1 MILTNSTEVNGSFAD
16 KRAYTYFIHTYQDK
30 ATPFIIGLSM
40 NILLAFKY
48 LSKLRVISMT
58 IKFTLSL
65 KERVFIAW
73 CICVGTLPK
82 EIGNLN
88 LERLNIRAASLT
100 GSIPFQIFNIS
111 TLRIIDLGF
120 NQLSGHLPSTL
131 GQWLLNLEQL
141 YLSSNELRGVLTSS
155 IGNASKLTI
164 IAMTSNGFS
173 GSIPNTLG
181 NLRLLRVLSISENNL
196 TRESSSRELS
206 FFTSLANC
214 RHLEMLELSL
224 NQFRGMLPASIGNL
238 STSLQQLWALGC
250 NLMGNIPSG
259 IGNLSSLEVISLD
272 SNEFKGFIPPTLGKL
287 KSLERLYLEHNS
299 LEGSIPKD
307 LCQCIELGD
316 IYLSGNKLYG
326 PIPPCLGEQEPLR
339 SLYLDSNNLTATIPL
354 TLWSLTD
361 LIGLNLSTNSLSG
374 YIPPDIGKLKVIS
387 QLDLSW
393 NQLSGDIPSVIGS
406 AQTLVNLSLA
416 HNKLQG
422 TIPESLGNLIN
433 LEFLDLSI
441 NNLSGGI
448 PKSLEKL
455 RYLQYLNLSSNRLRG
470 EIPTGGN
477 LANLT
482 AQSFVQNAGLCGAP
496 RLQVPPCKTK
506 KFQPSRRTLD
516 LLKYILPSVA
526 SAILVATLIFVL
538 VRCRRGGK
546 QLPNQVE
553 SVAVAWRGISYHEL
567 VEATDAFSESNLLG
581 RGSFGTVY
589 KGTLSD
595 GITVAV
601 KVFNLQAEAAFK
613 SFNAECE
620 VLCNIRHRNLLKIIS
635 SCSSMD
641 FKALVLEYMPNE
653 SLEKWLYSHNYFL
666 DVLQRLNT
674 MLDVAFAVEYLR
686 HRLATPIVHCDLKPS
701 NVLLDADMVAR
712 VGDFGIAKLFG
723 EGEYI
728 AQTKTLATIGY
739 MAPGD
744 VYYPI
749 FFHVLILQ
757 ILLPHLDYIFY

>member
-1 MILTNSTEVNGSFAD
+1 M
-16 KRAYTYFIHTYQDK
+16 
-30 ATPFIIGLSM
+30 
-40 NILLAFKY
+40 
-48 LSKLRVISMT
+48 
-58 IKFTLSL
+58 
-65 KERVFIAW
+65 
-73 CICVGTLPK
+73 
-82 EIGNLN
+82 
-88 LERLNIRAASLT
+88 
-100 GSIPFQIFNIS
+100 S

-131 GQWLLNLEQL
+131 GQWLPNLEDL
-141 YLSSNELRGVLTSS
+141 YLTSNELRGVITSS

-164 IAMTSNGFS
+164 IYMTSNGFS

-181 NLRLLRVLSISENNL
+181 NLRLLRVFNVGENNL

-214 RHLEMLELSL
+214 RHLEVLELSL
-224 NQFRGMLPASIGNL
+224 NQFHGMLPASLGNL
-238 STSLQQLWALGC
+238 STSLRQLKAFGC

-272 SNEFKGFIPPTLGKL
+272 SNELTGIIPPTLGKL
-287 KSLERLYLEHNS
+287 KSLERLYLEYNS
-299 LEGSIPKD
+299 LGGSIPND

-316 IYLSGNKLYG
+316 IYLTGNKLYG
-326 PIPPCLGEQEPLR
+326 PIPPCLGEQKPLR

-374 YIPPDIGKLKVIS
+374 YIPPDVGKLKVIS

-393 NQLSGDIPSVIGS
+393 NLLSGNIPSTIGS

-422 TIPESLGNLIN
+422 PIPESLGNLIN
-433 LEFLDLSI
+433 LEFLDLSM

-448 PKSLEKL
+448 PKSLEEL
-455 RYLQYLNLSSNRLRG
+455 RYLQYLNLSFNRLRG

-538 VRCRRGGK
+538 VRCRRG
-546 QLPNQVE
+546 
-553 SVAVAWRGISYHEL
+553 AV
-567 VEATDAFSESNLLG
+567 DSNLL
-581 RGSFGTVY
+581 RNEDENFAAKEQCV
-589 KGTLSD
+589 LSVLHLALD
-595 GITVAV
+595 CSKDQPRERIDMEDAVA
-601 KVFNLQAEAAFK
+601 
-613 SFNAECE
+613 
-620 VLCNIRHRNLLKIIS
+620 R
-635 SCSSMD
+635 
-641 FKALVLEYMPNE
+641 
-653 SLEKWLYSHNYFL
+653 LEKVRTVFL
-666 DVLQRLNT
+666 AKVGGG
-674 MLDVAFAVEYLR
+674 
-686 HRLATPIVHCDLKPS
+686 LK
-701 NVLLDADMVAR
+701 DKA
-712 VGDFGIAKLFG
+712 I
-723 EGEYI
+723 
-728 AQTKTLATIGY
+728 
-739 MAPGD
+739 
-744 VYYPI
+744 
-749 FFHVLILQ
+749 
-757 ILLPHLDYIFY
+757 